1 MAETLR
7 ETLMLVGQVAE
18 HLERRKAG
26 WRHHNGDQ
34 RPLVLLIDEFAESLR
49 PLPPHDRERLLDLVQ
64 ALGYGGRKYGVCCVL
79 LAQSWLTGSIGS
91 SGVRNPLRAAIV
103 HAMRADEGR
112 ALTGL
117 RAEAW
122 PSDPQELQP
131 GEAYVLGVG
140 TSGLVRVR
148 VPLLGSPTRAPA
160 ARLRFELGARSKLA
174 PRRLHP
180 GSTDCP

>member
-1 MAETLR
+1 M
-7 ETLMLVGQVAE
+7 VF
-18 HLERRKAG
+18 
-26 WRHHNGDQ
+26 
-34 RPLVLLIDEFAESLR
+34 IDEFAESLL
-49 PLPPHDRERLLDLVQ
+49 LPPGDRDRLLDLVQ
-64 ALGYGGRKYGVCCVL
+64 VLGYGGRKYGVCCVL

-131 GEAYVLGVG
+131 ILPPKGNICTMASAGARPPSPQAEHSQEAPPGSG
-140 TSGLVRVR
+140 TSKPSHTGSRSPVRW
-148 VPLLGSPTRAPA
+148 S
-160 ARLRFELGARSKLA
+160 
-174 PRRLHP
+174 
-180 GSTDCP
+180 